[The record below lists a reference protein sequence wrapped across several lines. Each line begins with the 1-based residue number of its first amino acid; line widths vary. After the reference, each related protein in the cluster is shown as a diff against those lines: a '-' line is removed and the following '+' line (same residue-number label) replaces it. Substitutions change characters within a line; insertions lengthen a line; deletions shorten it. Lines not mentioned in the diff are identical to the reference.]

1 MKTNIDTG
9 LNNKEVEFSRAKY
22 GSNKI
27 ERKNKSTFLKLVIEA
42 LGDPIIKIL
51 IIALAIKVLFLFKN
65 TNIFETLGILIAIFL
80 ASFISALSEYGSEK
94 AFEKLNS

>member
-51 IIALAIKVLFLFKN
+51 
-65 TNIFETLGILIAIFL
+65 
-80 ASFISALSEYGSEK
+80 
-94 AFEKLNS
+94 